1 MIKELFKEAK
11 EEIDS
16 TYFLES
22 IRKGV
27 SVLKKIVSQ
36 TDELL
41 SGIKAPPETAE
52 RSWRLEAELDSGV
65 FTFKLMESP

>member
-1 MIKELFKEAK
+1 MTKELFKEAK

-41 SGIKAPPETAE
+41 SGIKTPPETPE
-52 RSWRLEAELDSGV
+52 RFWRL
-65 FTFKLMESP
+65 